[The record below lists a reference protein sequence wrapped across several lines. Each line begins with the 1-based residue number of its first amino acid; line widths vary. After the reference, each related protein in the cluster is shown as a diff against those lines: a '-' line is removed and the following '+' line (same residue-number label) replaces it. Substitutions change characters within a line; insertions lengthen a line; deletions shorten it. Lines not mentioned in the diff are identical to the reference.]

1 MNIYILY
8 FPKKQD
14 PVNVSSCSFKILQHK
29 ISAFIY
35 QRLKEIPLGLLL
47 VNHSNTI
54 KIIIKRMM
62 QVCMPSKK
70 YPDTNIQLSVLMHGG
85 SKTACVLSVCH
96 ENKSRGFDNKYSFVN
111 KAYFRQSSSGKHFI
125 WLPNKHSETN

>member
-1 MNIYILY
+1 
-8 FPKKQD
+8 
-14 PVNVSSCSFKILQHK
+14 
-29 ISAFIY
+29 
-35 QRLKEIPLGLLL
+35 
-47 VNHSNTI
+47 
-54 KIIIKRMM
+54 MM

-125 WLPNKHSETN
+125 WLPNKHSETNWSKSHDKSIFMKYNPAPAGYHARPKKK